1 VPEGWEVVKVKQIAT
16 ENKLKNKDGSEGNI
30 LSLSYG
36 RIIRKLNPNAG
47 LTPADYSTYSIVDDG
62 MIVLRLTDLQ
72 NDHRSL
78 RTGIVNERGIIT
90 SAYVSLKPKGVCPKY
105 LHLALHVWDVFK
117 IFYSMG
123 DGLRQT
129 MNFADVAKIPIP
141 LPPLSEQKEIVEYIE
156 RKTAKI
162 DELAQK
168 LEDEV
173 KKLKEFRE
181 RLVADVVTGQRKVV

>member
-1 VPEGWEVVKVKQIAT
+1 MIKIS
-16 ENKLKNKDGSEGNI
+16 NN
-30 LSLSYG
+30 
-36 RIIRKLNPNAG
+36 
-47 LTPADYSTYSIVDDG
+47 VD
-62 MIVLRLTDLQ
+62 
-72 NDHRSL
+72 
-78 RTGIVNERGIIT
+78 
-90 SAYVSLKPKGVCPKY
+90 PKY
-105 LHLALHVWDVFK
+105 ANYAFRSRPFVNVYEICSRGVGSIQRNLIWNLFK
-117 IFYSMG
+117 NQKF
-123 DGLRQT
+123 
-129 MNFADVAKIPIP
+129 P

>member
-1 VPEGWEVVKVKQIAT
+1 
-16 ENKLKNKDGSEGNI
+16 
-30 LSLSYG
+30 
-36 RIIRKLNPNAG
+36 
-47 LTPADYSTYSIVDDG
+47 
-62 MIVLRLTDLQ
+62 
-72 NDHRSL
+72 
-78 RTGIVNERGIIT
+78 
-90 SAYVSLKPKGVCPKY
+90 
-105 LHLALHVWDVFK
+105 
-117 IFYSMG
+117 
-123 DGLRQT
+123 